1 MLNQSKKEVI
11 NTLIF
16 IPNTTLYLNAI
27 PKDDAAHNEKNHVP
41 VYCASPMCISIL
53 YHAVLCSLG
62 LEFFLSEMPDV
73 GSDEL
78 LHVNDE
84 NHFLIG

>member
-1 MLNQSKKEVI
+1 MMLHIMKK
-11 NTLIF
+11 
-16 IPNTTLYLNAI
+16 
-27 PKDDAAHNEKNHVP
+27 KHVP

-53 YHAVLCSLG
+53 SYAVSCSLG
-62 LEFFLSEMPDV
+62 LGFFLSEMPDV